1 VQFLNSEEGAMAVEY
16 ALVAAVLSVAILV
29 GILVLTD
36 ELGGLYGGTTQHVG
50 GAVDHAGAP

>member
-1 VQFLNSEEGAMAVEY
+1 MAVEY